1 MLRVPRPT
9 YANVVATLA
18 LFFALSGTAL
28 AGAHV
33 LITGADVKDR
43 SLTGADLADHSVGV
57 VKLTR
62 GTAAH
67 LRGARGPAGPAGPAG
82 ASGQAGN
89 DGAPGAA
96 GASGPAGT
104 QIKLAGYGTSAD
116 QTLPD
121 DSAFHTIWS
130 IQFTAAAHEGF
141 ILTGQIGGNE
151 STSGCPD
158 GDPAFEA
165 QLTLD
170 GSPYSPTGALSTF
183 TPGPHT
189 LAYEDRS
196 TCSVLGHPVHVQA
209 QEAVLIPFTLP

>member
-1 MLRVPRPT
+1 MPRVPRPT
-9 YANVVATLA
+9 YSNVVATLA

-62 GTAAH
+62 GTATH

-82 ASGQAGN
+82 LNGQSGS

-96 GASGPAGT
+96 GATGAAGT

-130 IQFTAAAHEGF
+130 IQFTATAHEAF
-141 ILTGQIGGNE
+141 IMTGQIGGE
-151 STSGCPD
+151 DTSGCPD
-158 GDPAFEA
+158 GNPAVEG

-170 GSPYSPTGALSTF
+170 GSPYSLNGALSTF

-189 LAYEDRS
+189 LTYQDRG
-196 TCSVLGHPVHVQA
+196 TCSVPGSPVHVPAQQA
-209 QEAVLIPFTLP
+209 ILIPFTLP